1 MPMSLRLPSTAQLL
15 VCSGLFVAASPSLT
29 AGPLLDQLPQNG
41 VQSAF
46 QILRRDYIRRDD
58 LTYEELNRAALQGL
72 LERLDFGASLQPVV
86 QHAIPTEPNVHAE
99 FLAPDV
105 AYLRPDTFAP
115 GEGVLFEKA
124 LAGLVE
130 KQAKQLILD
139 LRSASTAGVFDEAA
153 LMLQCFLPEGQL
165 MFKLKQMGRDEA
177 EFFISKRAP
186 SWTQE
191 VIVLIDDDSSPAAE
205 AVAACLKGKG
215 QAILVGSKT
224 RGATVRYTDVRL
236 DDATM
241 LRYASAELL
250 LPDGTSTFRKGLE
263 PQFFLKGSAED
274 KRKVFAG
281 SRGKSM
287 KPFVMDRVR
296 PRFNEAALVSGGNP
310 EVDAYV
316 KKSQGQPLPG
326 DEGQLREVV
335 VQRALDLVRS
345 RTTLAGF
352 ALKWEMDTTPA
363 TPSADQAGADTI
375 PKAVPAKPAG
385 PAVPVPASPTPAS
398 SPSQTPSR

>member
-1 MPMSLRLPSTAQLL
+1 MPMRLSSTAQFL
-15 VCSGLFVAASPSLT
+15 VCSGLFVAARPSLT

-58 LTYEELNRAALQGL
+58 LTFEELNRAALQGL
-72 LERLDFGASLQPVV
+72 LERLHFGASLQPVV
-86 QHAIPTEPNVHAE
+86 QHDVPTEPNVHSE

-115 GEGVLFEKA
+115 GEGQLFEKA
-124 LAGLVE
+124 LADLVE

-139 LRSASTAGVFDEAA
+139 LRSATTAGVFDEAA

-165 MFKLKQMGRDEA
+165 MFKMKQMGRNEA

-186 SWTQE
+186 IWTQE
-191 VIVLIDDDSSPAAE
+191 VIVLVDDDACPAAE
-205 AVAACLKGKG
+205 AVAACLKAKG
-215 QAILVGSKT
+215 QSVLVGSKT
-224 RGATVRYTDVRL
+224 RGAMVRFTDVRL

-250 LPDGTSTFRKGLE
+250 LPDDSSTFRKGLE
-263 PQFFLKGSAED
+263 PHYFLVGSTED

-296 PRFNEAALVSGGNP
+296 PRFNEAALVSGDNP

-316 KKSQGQPLPG
+316 RKSQGQPLPG

-345 RTTLAGF
+345 RTMLSGF
-352 ALKWEMDTTPA
+352 KLKWEVDAAQVTP
-363 TPSADQAGADTI
+363 PSDQADGEDI
-375 PKAVPAKPAG
+375 PKAVPAKPI
-385 PAVPVPASPTPAS
+385 VPSPPQPPTPTPAS
-398 SPSQTPSR
+398 SQTPSR